1 MRPLQLVKKAAKLLL
16 RKALPDKRALV
27 LRGIA
32 GLSAKR
38 STVFGATSPVMP
50 AFYCFPCEAF
60 LLGRLRAL
68 TKSANAKI
76 AQIKRKTEISLP
88 ASAHLQSAVTYV
100 QVNSLALQAFS
111 SLWRSV
117 DFVNILSLPSRKVF
131 GRRRG
136 SILAGRRV
144 SNFQFERGGF
154 ASDRPCQFPLK
165 SCGFPGAKT
174 ARKRFLF
181 RKTGLPNAEN
191 ASPRRT
197 RRRRRSKRERASA
210 LPRSPG
216 VF

>member
-1 MRPLQLVKKAAKLLL
+1 MRNCRPFRHGKRRFRGHISGNDRFLLL
-16 RKALPDKRALV
+16 SLRSLPSWKAQSADKVCKRENCPDKEEN
-27 LRGIA
+27 RG
-32 GLSAKR
+32 
-38 STVFGATSPVMP
+38 
-50 AFYCFPCEAF
+50 
-60 LLGRLRAL
+60 
-68 TKSANAKI
+68 
-76 AQIKRKTEISLP
+76 QISLP
-88 ASAHLQSAVTYV
+88 AAAHLQSAVTYV

-165 SCGFPGAKT
+165 SCGFPGAET

-210 LPRSPG
+210 LSRSPG